1 MRHVKLLALLAA
13 LTVLMAACG
22 NDSEDVP
29 EDEGEPEITT
39 PVEEDVQDDRGAEL
53 DDDVAAV
60 VNDEEIPAS
69 IVEEQVEIFST
80 NPELAEA
87 LAGEDAEVTRAVMH
101 GQILTTLIVRTVALQ
116 AADDLGVPVTD
127 EDVEEARAE
136 VEAEAGGAEGLQEEL
151 AQGGMS
157 ERQLD
162 VELRGIAALRNIQ
175 EALAEEEDAAD
186 DAGAEDGAEDPEA
199 PDDAADPAE
208 LRAQQHVRERLLAAD
223 VVVNDDYG
231 TWDPQSGQ
239 VTPKD
244 VPQAAP
250 ESEPAPEPAPES

>member
-13 LTVLMAACG
+13 LMVLMAACG
-22 NDSEDVP
+22 NGSEDVP
-29 EDEGEPEITT
+29 EEDGETDVTT
-39 PVEEDVQDDRGAEL
+39 PAEEDVQDDRGAEL

-60 VNDEEIPAS
+60 VNDEEIATS
-69 IVEEQVEIFST
+69 TVEDQVEIFSA

-87 LAGEDAEVTRAVMH
+87 LAGEDAEVTRAVLH

-116 AADDLGVPVTD
+116 AADDLDVPVTD

-136 VEAEAGGAEGLQEEL
+136 VEAEAGGPEGLQQELEE
-151 AQGGMS
+151 GGMS
-157 ERQLD
+157 ERQLAL
-162 VELRGIAALRNIQ
+162 ELRGIAAIRNIQ
-175 EALAEEEDAAD
+175 EALAEEG
-186 DAGAEDGAEDPEA
+186 DAGDDAEDPEA
-199 PDDAADPAE
+199 PDEAADPAE

-231 TWDPQSGQ
+231 TWDPEAGQ

-244 VPQAAP
+244 LPQTAPEPQQDPEAAP
-250 ESEPAPEPAPES
+250 ES

>member
-13 LTVLMAACG
+13 LMLLVAACG

-29 EDEGEPEITT
+29 EDEGDTEVTT
-39 PVEEDVQDDRGAEL
+39 PVEDDVEDDRGAEL

-60 VNDEEIPAS
+60 VNGEEIPAS
-69 IVEEQVEIFST
+69 AVEEQVEIFSA

-87 LAGEDAEVTRAVMH
+87 LAGEDAELTRAVLDA
-101 GQILTTLIVRTVALQ
+101 QILTTLIVRTVALE

-136 VEAEAGGAEGLQEEL
+136 VEAEAGGPEGLQEEL
-151 AQGGMS
+151 EEGGMS
-157 ERQLD
+157 ESQLA
-162 VELRGIAALRNIQ
+162 VELRGVAALRNIQ
-175 EALAEEEDAAD
+175 EALAEEDDADGDAAD
-186 DAGAEDGAEDPEA
+186 EEAQDPEA
-199 PDDAADPAE
+199 EEDTPDPAE

-231 TWDPQSGQ
+231 TWDAESGQ
-239 VTPKD
+239 VTPPGGL
-244 VPQAAP
+244 PQASPQPDP
-250 ESEPAPEPAPES
+250 ETDSES